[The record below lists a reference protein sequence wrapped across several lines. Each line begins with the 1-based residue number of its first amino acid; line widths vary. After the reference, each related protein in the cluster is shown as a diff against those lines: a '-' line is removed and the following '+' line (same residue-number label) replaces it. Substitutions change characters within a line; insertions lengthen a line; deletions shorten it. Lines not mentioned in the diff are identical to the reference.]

1 MQVAW
6 STWQAALTAS
16 VAYSLAPVAHR
27 RLQSAAYMTGLSGM
41 QEAGVQATAQA
52 SWSPLWAAP
61 EVVRLEKGNV
71 KADIWSLGLII
82 WVRSTL

>member
-1 MQVAW
+1 MNGSDDMQ
-6 STWQAALTAS
+6 S
-16 VAYSLAPVAHR
+16 V
-27 RLQSAAYMTGLSGM
+27 AYMTGSSFM
-41 QEAGVQATAQA
+41 QEVGVQATAQA

-82 WVRSTL
+82 WVRTSHSGLSSCRAEALPVL

>member
-1 MQVAW
+1 M
-6 STWQAALTAS
+6 
-16 VAYSLAPVAHR
+16 
-27 RLQSAAYMTGLSGM
+27 
-41 QEAGVQATAQA
+41 QATAQA

-82 WVRSTL
+82 WVRGCLCACLLLADALHSRVQLPKTGQVSKLELRWMDLALSCL